1 MVVVVVVVVVA
12 TGAICADSGHFL
24 GLRVYAYLLQFMVGQ
39 LTQEL
44 YIDWSNTR
52 GGRMMCRRET

>member
-1 MVVVVVVVVVA
+1 VVMVVVVVVVA

-24 GLRVYAYLLQFMVGQ
+24 GLRVYAYSLQFMVGQ

-44 YIDWSNTR
+44 YVDWANTR
-52 GGRMMCRRET
+52 SKRLICRRKT

>member
-1 MVVVVVVVVVA
+1 MVVVVVVVVA

-24 GLRVYAYLLQFMVGQ
+24 GLRVYAYSLQFMVGQ

-44 YIDWSNTR
+44 DIDWASTR
-52 GGRMMCRRET
+52 SDRMMCRRKM